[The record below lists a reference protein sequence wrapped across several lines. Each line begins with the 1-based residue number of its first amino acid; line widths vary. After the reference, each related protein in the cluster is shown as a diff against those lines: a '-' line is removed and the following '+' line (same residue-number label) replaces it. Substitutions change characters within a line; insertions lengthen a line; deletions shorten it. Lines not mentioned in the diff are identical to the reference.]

1 MPQIIRS
8 LSLRRVLLLDT
19 IATGATALLLLMG
32 AEQLA
37 SLLGLPI
44 AMLRESGL
52 ILAAFVVFVGWMAAQ
67 EPAPISAV
75 RLVIAANV
83 IWVAAS
89 LMLLVSGF
97 VEPTAAGY
105 VLISAQ
111 ALVVGGFAELQ
122 MMALRRSRL
131 ATA

>member
-52 ILAAFVVFVGWMAAQ
+52 ILAVFVVFVGWMAAQ
-67 EPAPISAV
+67 
-75 RLVIAANV
+75 
-83 IWVAAS
+83 
-89 LMLLVSGF
+89 
-97 VEPTAAGY
+97 
-105 VLISAQ
+105 
-111 ALVVGGFAELQ
+111 
-122 MMALRRSRL
+122 
-131 ATA
+131 

>member
-52 ILAAFVVFVGWMAAQ
+52 ILAVFVVFVGWMAAQ

-122 MMALRRSRL
+122 MMALRRSRV